1 MISINQSI
9 NQSENQ
15 KSFHQY
21 IRNWFLLSLKL
32 LLLISLPFCA
42 LTSTTI
48 FFFFFFK
55 KKSRYSDLRTTT
67 KRRRRQRRDCF
78 AVVWKDRH
86 SKKNRRSFHSFSCWM
101 QILLFTVVPHWLNS
115 FSIFNRSYPVL
126 CTHQITNII
135 YA

>member
-1 MISINQSI
+1 MVMVGRTSITFTSFFSFTFSKVCVNHILSISD
-9 NQSENQ
+9 
-15 KSFHQY
+15 
-21 IRNWFLLSLKL
+21 
-32 LLLISLPFCA
+32 LPDYPNKQ
-42 LTSTTI
+42 
-48 FFFFFFK
+48 FFFFFFLK